1 VKLMSEVEIIPTTE
15 EHLDMMEEQAREIDR
30 TEVWY
35 QTGMPFRYGL
45 DISHQLSTHC
55 WSGFHKGDLVTVGG
69 VCLADIADKTG
80 QPWLVGTDKVDR
92 AAVPFLRNSWYYL
105 NKYMKDGYDYLYN
118 HVYDENVSA
127 KRWLTWLGFEM
138 SEPQPYGPFGQ
149 SFRKFEWRR

>member
-1 VKLMSEVEIIPTTE
+1 MSEVEIIPTTE

-55 WSGFHKGDLVTVGG
+55 WSGFYNGDLVTVGG

-92 AAVPFLRNSWYYL
+92 AAIPFLRHSWYYL

-118 HVYDENVSA
+118 HVYDDNVSA

-138 SEPQPYGPFGQ
+138 SEPRPHGPFGQ
-149 SFRKFEWRR
+149 AFRKFEWRR